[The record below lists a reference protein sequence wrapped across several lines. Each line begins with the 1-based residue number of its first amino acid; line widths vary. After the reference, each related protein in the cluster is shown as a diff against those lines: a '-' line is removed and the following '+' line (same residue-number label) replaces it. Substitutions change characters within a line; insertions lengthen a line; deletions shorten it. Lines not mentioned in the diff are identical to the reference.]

1 MNKQDVSIFA
11 ALAYGY
17 KVSYEDILDAKER
30 IASGFADV
38 ADDGSFVTIGIEQFQ
53 TCSLVRRI
61 DSRAGYDKQ
70 SLYIGVI
77 LDTSFDI
84 QAVDMEYVTMSMWHY
99 YDTVK
104 AMYTFVMHREPMEEP
119 KMLLTA
125 NTAWW
130 N

>member
-11 ALAYGY
+11 TLAYGY
-17 KVSYEDILDAKER
+17 KVSYEDIPDAKER
-30 IASGFADV
+30 IANGFADV

-84 QAVDMEYVTMSMWHY
+84 RAVDMEYVTMSMWHY

-104 AMYTFVMHREPMEEP
+104 AMYALVMRREPTEEP
-119 KMLLTA
+119 KVLLAA

>member
-11 ALAYGY
+11 ALVYGY
-17 KVSYEDILDAKER
+17 KVSYEDIPDAEER
-30 IASGFADV
+30 IENGFADV

-53 TCSLVRRI
+53 THSLVRRI
-61 DSRAGYDKQ
+61 DSKAGYDKQ
-70 SLYIGVI
+70 SLYIGLV
-77 LDTSFDI
+77 LDTSFDVRP
-84 QAVDMEYVTMSMWHY
+84 VDMEYVTMSTWRY

-104 AMYTFVMHREPMEEP
+104 AMYALVMRREPTEEP
-119 KMLLTA
+119 KVLLTA